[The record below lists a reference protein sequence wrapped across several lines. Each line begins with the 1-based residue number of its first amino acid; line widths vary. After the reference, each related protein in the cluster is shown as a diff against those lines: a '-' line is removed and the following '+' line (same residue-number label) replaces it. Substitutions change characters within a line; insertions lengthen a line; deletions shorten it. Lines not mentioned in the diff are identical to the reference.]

1 MHVFVDE
8 SRRRSVYL
16 LGSVRV
22 RPAHLATVRRV
33 VRGALL
39 GSQRRIHFVD
49 ERAGRRRQLLAL
61 FCDLPIEAVAY
72 RTVRAPARREP
83 EARSALLVAIIDDI
97 VSGGASRLVIE
108 SRAGRDQLDRR
119 VIRQQLIG
127 HPDAALTYEHL
138 LPVEDPILWVADAF
152 AWVAGAG
159 GDWAGRCRDLL
170 RVIDVRP

>member
-8 SRRRSVYL
+8 SRRRSTYL

-22 RPAHLATVRRV
+22 RPAQLATVRHV
-33 VRGALL
+33 VRGSLL

-49 ERAGRRRQLLAL
+49 ERVSRRRQLLAL
-61 FCDLPIEAVAY
+61 FCGLPIEAVAY
-72 RTVRAPARREP
+72 RAARARTRREP
-83 EARSALLVAIIDDI
+83 ETRSALLVAIIDDI
-97 VSGGASRLVIE
+97 VGGGASRLVIE

-119 VIRQQLIG
+119 VIRQRLVVHQ
-127 HPDAALTYEHL
+127 DSALTYEHL

-159 GDWAGRCRDLL
+159 GDWSARCRDVL
-170 RVIDVRP
+170 RVVDIEP